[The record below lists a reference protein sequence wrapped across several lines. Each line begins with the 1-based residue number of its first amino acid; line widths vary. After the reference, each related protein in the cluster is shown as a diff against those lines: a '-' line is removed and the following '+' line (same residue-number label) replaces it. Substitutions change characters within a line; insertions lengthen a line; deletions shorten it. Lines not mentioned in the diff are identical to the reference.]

1 VRMLADEHILRRP
14 GRLESVTFVE
24 ILDGTPKNRV
34 GGRQVCLDRGTDL
47 HVHVLPNR
55 EDSARVGLTFSTR
68 ATERIDMKIQIDEMQ
83 LLPDLVAFLERLDVA
98 SHRLAPDMVEV
109 RVVRPLSDQ
118 VDEAADRL
126 TIVQT
131 LRDWCSLHPGVRADI
146 VH

>member
-1 VRMLADEHILRRP
+1 
-14 GRLESVTFVE
+14 
-24 ILDGTPKNRV
+24 
-34 GGRQVCLDRGTDL
+34 
-47 HVHVLPNR
+47 
-55 EDSARVGLTFSTR
+55 
-68 ATERIDMKIQIDEMQ
+68 MKIQIDVIQ
-83 LLPDLVAFLERLDVA
+83 LLPDLVALLERLYVA

-109 RVVRPLSDQ
+109 RVVRPLTDQ

>member
-1 VRMLADEHILRRP
+1 
-14 GRLESVTFVE
+14 
-24 ILDGTPKNRV
+24 
-34 GGRQVCLDRGTDL
+34 
-47 HVHVLPNR
+47 
-55 EDSARVGLTFSTR
+55 
-68 ATERIDMKIQIDEMQ
+68 MKIQIDQMH

-98 SHRLAPDMVEV
+98 SHRLGPDMVEV
-109 RVVRPLSDQ
+109 RIVRPLSDQ